1 METVID
7 VGIHLY
13 WWLSIS
19 AASLA
24 VLPIYGI
31 DWFRNAVIL
40 SACRG
45 KLTDKAPSQALG
57 VLSDAF
63 VPQKWFSHFYIVGS
77 VWNAVVLLLLLQKTT
92 PAYFSSLLCSCTL
105 ILFQVHVVRRF
116 IETVYIMK
124 YPKDARMHVL
134 AYVFGLSYYIMVP
147 MTYAYPLYAHQ
158 ACRHSSVVREIM
170 GVVICLL
177 GQLVQSH
184 SHYILSTLGK
194 SKNTRRYVIPRGG
207 LFQFV
212 SCPHYFGEIVLYV
225 GLALTGTEGT
235 LSGWY
240 PCVWVVLNLILA
252 ARMTHAW
259 YKEHFKTYPA
269 TRKALIPF
277 LY

>member
-1 METVID
+1 M
-7 VGIHLY
+7 
-13 WWLSIS
+13 
-19 AASLA
+19 
-24 VLPIYGI
+24 
-31 DWFRNAVIL
+31 
-40 SACRG
+40 
-45 KLTDKAPSQALG
+45 
-57 VLSDAF
+57 
-63 VPQKWFSHFYIVGS
+63 S
-77 VWNAVVLLLLLQKTT
+77 VMQ
-92 PAYFSSLLCSCTL
+92 
-105 ILFQVHVVRRF
+105 
-116 IETVYIMK
+116 
-124 YPKDARMHVL
+124 
-134 AYVFGLSYYIMVP
+134 
-147 MTYAYPLYAHQ
+147 
-158 ACRHSSVVREIM
+158 

-194 SKNTRRYVIPRGG
+194 NKNTRRYVIPRGG

-240 PCVWVVLNLILA
+240 PCLWVVVNLILA